1 MFQLIVLL
9 IFVFVGTEFI
19 PETSD
24 SFDDVFM
31 NDSGNPYASTN
42 EHWKVKYATAELNR
56 VANGRL
62 MDINGT
68 DPVYEPAYKKYDV
81 HSRHFTAIFNVF
93 VMMQLFNFL
102 NSRKIK

>member
-1 MFQLIVLL
+1 ML
-9 IFVFVGTEFI
+9 IFVFVGTEFL
-19 PETSD
+19 PEYPD
-24 SFDDVFM
+24 AFDEKFM
-31 NDSGNPYASTN
+31 KDPTNPYASTN

-56 VANGRL
+56 VTNGRL

-102 NSRKIK
+102 NSRKIQ